1 MRASAIIVNESVF
14 LGLSHVCGLLNLI
27 FFCLNKNQGGAT
39 LVSCHCVSRSLLPAR
54 GHRMSSS
61 APAVPRSRCSGHM
74 SDLEALSLHRGG
86 LHLRG
91 AAGLWVTGATLFLQA
106 VLPGRV
112 SGSGEAL
119 CACLRPPA
127 LLPRHHPAPPSPPDG
142 HPLLPACAP
151 GEAGSGCGWPGWC
164 FHSEAP
170 GAAPRRMHPTARAP
184 DSGFCACPRAAKQL
198 GGAPSWPRSA
208 PRVGAV
214 SPRRVPPTGHPALS
228 GSLGEGSVLSLDGS
242 QWAWGPAR
250 PRAEAAVAPRGLGK
264 GQWEGGALAR
274 GGPPV

>member
-1 MRASAIIVNESVF
+1 
-14 LGLSHVCGLLNLI
+14 
-27 FFCLNKNQGGAT
+27 
-39 LVSCHCVSRSLLPAR
+39 
-54 GHRMSSS
+54 
-61 APAVPRSRCSGHM
+61 M
-74 SDLEALSLHRGG
+74 SDLEALSPHRGG

-119 CACLRPPA
+119 CARLRPPA

-151 GEAGSGCGWPGWC
+151 GEAGSGCGRLGWC

-170 GAAPRRMHPTARAP
+170 GTAPRHMPPTARAP
-184 DSGFCACPRAAKQL
+184 GQRVLRLPPCDKQL
-198 GGAPSWPRSA
+198 GEAPSWPRSA

-214 SPRRVPPTGHPALS
+214 SPRCVPPTGHPALS
-228 GSLGEGSVLSLDGS
+228 GSSGEGSVLSLDGS

-250 PRAEAAVAPRGLGK
+250 PRAEAAMAPRGSGK
-264 GQWEGGALAR
+264 GQREGGALAR